1 MWTDI
6 TKLYKKLVVL
16 PGNHFTHLVTIGTYE
31 RRRLDVKLGG
41 FDFEGPYTSADEIRE
56 EAGVYVVLS
65 LRPERSPVLDVGES
79 GWNWPRGQ
87 GMRSRL
93 KSHERRSCWEE
104 HRGDGYI
111 AFVVLYEP
119 DGDRRLKVE
128 KALRRSHHPPC
139 GRGPP
144 IRK

>member
-1 MWTDI
+1 M
-6 TKLYKKLVVL
+6 
-16 PGNHFTHLVTIGTYE
+16 
-31 RRRLDVKLGG
+31 KLGS
-41 FDFEGPYTSADEIRE
+41 FDFEGPYTNTDNIRE

-65 LRPERSPVLDVGES
+65 LRPERSPTVLDVGES
-79 GWNWPRGQ
+79 GWNRPRGQ

-104 HRGDGYI
+104 HRGDGNI

-119 DGDRRLKVE
+119 DGDRRLEIE

-139 GRGPP
+139 GTEPP
-144 IRK
+144 TW